1 LILGIW
7 GFVPDKDQRMQLPYA
22 ASDFKH
28 LSFKPIFI
36 LVLTA
41 FCLLCIHFLSGR
53 LGFDVIGT
61 HIPQLVEEA
70 HLHFWKMIFW
80 AGTTIFFYVVIP
92 IVMIRFVFKE
102 KLSDYGLKWKG
113 AFSFAGFYALAF
125 LLLFPFVVWVSF
137 APEFQ
142 VTYPFFVPIDR
153 NEMIPY
159 FLVWEIF
166 YVAQFFALEFFFRG
180 WMVLGLKKDL
190 GLYSVF
196 VMVIPY
202 CMIHFTK
209 PMPECIGS
217 IFAGIF
223 LGLMTYRTQS
233 VWMGAL
239 LHVAVA
245 LSMDFLS
252 LWHKGY
258 F

>member
-1 LILGIW
+1 MGIW
-7 GFVPDKDQRMQLPYA
+7 GFVPDKDQRMQLPFA
-22 ASDFKH
+22 TSDFKTI
-28 LSFKPIFI
+28 SFKPTLI
-36 LVLTA
+36 LVFSA
-41 FCLLCIHFLSGR
+41 FCLVCIHFLSGR
-53 LGFDVIGT
+53 LGFDFVSDQF
-61 HIPQLVEEA
+61 PLLSEEA
-70 HLHFWKMIFW
+70 HRDFWKMIFW
-80 AGTTIFFYVVIP
+80 AGTTIFFYVAIP
-92 IVMIRFVFKE
+92 ILVIRLVFKE
-102 KLSDYGLKWKG
+102 KVSEYGLKRKG
-113 AFSFAGFYALAF
+113 AFSFAGFYAVAF

-137 APEFQ
+137 SPEFQ
-142 VTYPFFVPIDR
+142 ITYPFFVPTNR

-159 FLVWEIF
+159 FFVWEIF

-196 VMVIPY
+196 VMVLPY

-209 PMPECIGS
+209 PMPECVGS

>member
-1 LILGIW
+1 MGIW
-7 GFVPDKDQRMQLPYA
+7 DFVPDKDQRMQLPFA
-22 ASDFKH
+22 TSDFKNV
-28 LSFKPIFI
+28 SFKPTVI
-36 LVLTA
+36 LVLSA
-41 FCLLCIHFLSGR
+41 FCLVCIHFLSGR
-53 LGFDVIGT
+53 LGFDVVAAQ
-61 HIPQLVEEA
+61 IPQLAEEA
-70 HLHFWKMIFW
+70 HRHFWKMIFW

-92 IVMIRFVFKE
+92 IVMIRFIFKE

-137 APEFQ
+137 SPEFQ
-142 VTYPFFVPIDR
+142 VTYPFFVPTDR
-153 NEMIPY
+153 NDMIPY

-196 VMVIPY
+196 VMVLPY

-209 PMPECIGS
+209 PMPECVGS

>member
-1 LILGIW
+1 LGIW
-7 GFVPDKDQRMQLPYA
+7 GFVQDKDHRMQLPFA
-22 ASDFKH
+22 TSDFKNV
-28 LSFKPIFI
+28 SFKPVLI
-36 LVLTA
+36 LVLSA
-41 FCLLCIHFLSGR
+41 FCLVCIHFLSGR
-53 LGFDVIGT
+53 LGFDFVSAQ
-61 HIPQLVEEA
+61 IPVLSEEA
-70 HLHFWKMIFW
+70 HRDFWKMIFW
-80 AGTTIFFYVVIP
+80 AGTTIFFYVAIP
-92 IVMIRFVFKE
+92 ILVIRWVFKE
-102 KLSDYGLKWKG
+102 KISEYGLKWKG

-125 LLLFPFVVWVSF
+125 FLLFPFVVWVSF
-137 APEFQ
+137 SPEFQ
-142 VTYPFFVPIDR
+142 VTYPFFVPTDR
-153 NEMIPY
+153 NEMVPY
-159 FLVWEIF
+159 FLVWEFF

-196 VMVIPY
+196 VMVLPY

-209 PMPECIGS
+209 PMPECVGS
-217 IFAGIF
+217 IFAGVF

>member
-1 LILGIW
+1 
-7 GFVPDKDQRMQLPYA
+7 MQLPFA
-22 ASDFKH
+22 TSDFRNV
-28 LSFKPIFI
+28 SFKPAFI
-36 LVLTA
+36 LVLSA
-41 FCLLCIHFLSGR
+41 FCLVCIHFLSGR
-53 LGFDVIGT
+53 LGFDLVAAQIS
-61 HIPQLVEEA
+61 QLVEER
-70 HLHFWKMIFW
+70 HRDFWKMIFW
-80 AGTTIFFYVVIP
+80 ASTTIFFYVAIP
-92 IVMIRFVFKE
+92 IFVIRLVFKE
-102 KLSDYGLKWKG
+102 KISEYGLKWKG

-137 APEFQ
+137 SPEFQ
-142 VTYPFFVPIDR
+142 VTYPFFVPTNR

-209 PMPECIGS
+209 PMPECVGS
-217 IFAGIF
+217 IFAGVF